1 MAAMSLAECTNWD
14 LFRLFFVVARLGSMN
29 RAAHQLGISQPTLSR
44 RLSELERDVGAPLL
58 FRTPAGVALTQEGE
72 ALRQSTANMIG
83 AFAAFQKEVRQQIGM
98 RSSIVRISASE
109 GMTKHWLLPRLKR
122 LREIGDNIQFEIY
135 STAHQHSLAS
145 GDLDFVIRIGRTDDD
160 ELVGKRVGQVAFG
173 IYASQ
178 DYLKSRPAPQSLS
191 DLANHCLIGQTPD
204 ISSPRRETEV
214 GPGLISQFL
223 AAEALGRGVKVS
235 QVAGQFA
242 ATSLGLGLALLA
254 IPFAEAEGLLRVLPS
269 ELATLDVWLLRRK
282 ESDMRKQTRQVRQ
295 FLERE
300 LRASKY
306 WLNGRLDQDAAPR

>member
-44 RLSELERDVGAPLL
+44 RLTELERDVGAPLL

-72 ALRQSTANMIG
+72 ALRQSTVNMIG
-83 AFAAFQKEVRQQIGM
+83 AFEAFQKEVRQQIGT

-109 GMTKHWLLPRLKR
+109 GMTKHWLLPRLKP
-122 LREIGDNIQFEIY
+122 LREIGDGVQFEIY

-145 GDLDFVIRIGRTDDD
+145 GDLDFVIRIGRTGDD
-160 ELVGKRVGQVAFG
+160 ELVGKRVGQIAFG
-173 IYASQ
+173 IYASR
-178 DYLKSRPAPQSLS
+178 DYLKSRSAPQSLS
-191 DLANHCLIGQTPD
+191 DLANHCLIGQTPE
-204 ISSPRRETEV
+204 IPSPRREAEV
-214 GPGLISQFL
+214 GPGLISRFL
-223 AAEALGRGVKVS
+223 AAEALGHGVKVS

-269 ELATLDVWLLRRK
+269 EVAALDVWLLRRK
-282 ESDMRKQTRQVRQ
+282 ESDLRKQTRQVRQ

>member
-1 MAAMSLAECTNWD
+1 
-14 LFRLFFVVARLGSMN
+14 
-29 RAAHQLGISQPTLSR
+29 
-44 RLSELERDVGAPLL
+44 L

-191 DLANHCLIGQTPD
+191 DLADHCLIGQTPD